1 LIIELDGIWAT
12 EAEILSAAAM
22 LNTDIHIYCNTG
34 NENKWL
40 KYKSV
45 ILGEKPVTTKSIFLD
60 NSMVSMKIQRLFSAL
75 PGDNFSIAVELY
87 ILIIHRAAI
96 L

>member
-1 LIIELDGIWAT
+1 MELDGIWVT

-45 ILGEKPVTTKSIFLD
+45 ILGEKPGNHVPCFFELFLIS
-60 NSMVSMKIQRLFSAL
+60 N
-75 PGDNFSIAVELY
+75 
-87 ILIIHRAAI
+87 
-96 L
+96 

>member
-1 LIIELDGIWAT
+1 MELDGIWAI

-22 LNTDIHIYCNTG
+22 LNTDIHIYCNLG

-45 ILGEKPVTTKSIFLD
+45 ILGEKSVTTMNK
-60 NSMVSMKIQRLFSAL
+60 
-75 PGDNFSIAVELY
+75 
-87 ILIIHRAAI
+87 
-96 L
+96 

>member
-1 LIIELDGIWAT
+1 VT

-45 ILGEKPVTTKSIFLD
+45 ILGEKPVTTKSIFLN
-60 NSMVSMKIQRLFSAL
+60 NSKGNHQL
-75 PGDNFSIAVELY
+75 PSPFIFTIPDGFDEDSTSL
-87 ILIIHRAAI
+87 LCTSG
-96 L
+96 

>member
-1 LIIELDGIWAT
+1 MVSMKIQRLF
-12 EAEILSAAAM
+12 SALPGDNFSIAVEP
-22 LNTDIHIYCNTG
+22 DIDIYCNTG

-60 NSMVSMKIQRLFSAL
+60 NSKGNLEDTITTQTKI
-75 PGDNFSIAVELY
+75 VEFEY
-87 ILIIHRAAI
+87 V
-96 L
+96 